1 MLLHLGLTVRFT
13 ILLTNGFRSSF
24 QIPEVRHELANF
36 ITQLSIKS
44 GNLNQSCKFRA
55 ELRWEVAKFVERE
68 VHAIRLTSRW
78 VGNYYLNESI
88 HSARKSNPK
97 FCQGENY

>member
-1 MLLHLGLTVRFT
+1 MRFT

-24 QIPEVRHELANF
+24 QIPEVRHELGNF

-44 GNLNQSCKFRA
+44 GNLNQSFKFRA

-68 VHAIRLTSRW
+68 FHAIRLNSRW
-78 VGNYYLNESI
+78 FGNYY
-88 HSARKSNPK
+88 
-97 FCQGENY
+97 

>member
-1 MLLHLGLTVRFT
+1 MRFT

-24 QIPEVRHELANF
+24 QIPEVRHELSNF

-55 ELRWEVAKFVERE
+55 ALRWKVAKFVERE
-68 VHAIRLTSRW
+68 VHAIRFVGLVIIIKMNPFTVQGKAITSSVREK
-78 VGNYYLNESI
+78 VIESW
-88 HSARKSNPK
+88 
-97 FCQGENY
+97 

>member
-1 MLLHLGLTVRFT
+1 MRFT

-24 QIPEVRHELANF
+24 QIPEVRHELGNF

-78 VGNYYLNESI
+78 
-88 HSARKSNPK
+88 
-97 FCQGENY
+97 FW

>member
-1 MLLHLGLTVRFT
+1 MFKTFSLQLQNITVRFT

-24 QIPEVRHELANF
+24 QIPEVRHELGNF

-68 VHAIRLTSRW
+68 VHAIRLDSRW
-78 VGNYYLNESI
+78 FGNY
-88 HSARKSNPK
+88 H
-97 FCQGENY
+97 